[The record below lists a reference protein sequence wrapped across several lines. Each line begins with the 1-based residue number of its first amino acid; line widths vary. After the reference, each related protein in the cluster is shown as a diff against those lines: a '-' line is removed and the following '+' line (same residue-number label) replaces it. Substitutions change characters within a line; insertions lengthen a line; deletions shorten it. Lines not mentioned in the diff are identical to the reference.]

1 MTKKI
6 TWTLLEQWIPSAS
19 LGGSVMGV
27 DKYGALR
34 VELRANGWY
43 RLSRRSKQGD
53 NMTPQLVQGPSW
65 RLSDVYTS
73 LSDPQ
78 LVSDLDRARTV
89 LDSVESLNGQLLDTP
104 EVTIAQ
110 ALFRSLEEASILLAT
125 VSVYGRCLIS
135 VDGQDDEALK
145 LLGSMENDLK
155 RVSVLAVPLSQ
166 FLDAANETTIE
177 AYLADKDVGASR
189 FQVEHAR
196 GRRHTRLSLPQEAL
210 VKRLAQDGVN
220 AWGKLYSQ
228 LSGTVRCSVELA
240 DDVRTLGLA
249 EAAALMSSADD
260 AVRRAA
266 WQGINEG
273 WRAHEESCA
282 AILNALAGGRL
293 EMCDERS
300 HNGPVGFLDEALHAS
315 RISQETLEALMFVAR
330 QARPIG
336 QRAAKLQARAYGKT
350 GFGAWDLRAPAPVL
364 GDAGTRAAIPFEMAM
379 EQVANAY
386 GEVDGSMADFVRM
399 MGAKGWI
406 EGSVGPNKRP
416 GAYCT
421 GFRKS
426 REPLVYMTYSGGAS
440 NVITLAHELGHA
452 YHSWVMRDL
461 PMSQTS
467 YGMSLAETASTFG
480 ETLVRD
486 ALLRH
491 SKSPQDRLDMLWAEM
506 SAFTGFTL
514 NIPTRFEF
522 ESRFYEARKERP
534 LRPAELSTMMS
545 ESWKAWYGD
554 ALAEPDPMF
563 WASKLHF
570 SMSYMSFYNFPY
582 LFGYLFSL
590 GVYDKRAAFG
600 ETFFPR
606 YVALLRDTGRMSAEV
621 LALKHLNEDI
631 TEPSF
636 WMSIIKRLELRVDA
650 FESLLDE
657 VGL

>member
-1 MTKKI
+1 M
-6 TWTLLEQWIPSAS
+6 
-19 LGGSVMGV
+19 GS
-27 DKYGALR
+27 
-34 VELRANGWY
+34 
-43 RLSRRSKQGD
+43 
-53 NMTPQLVQGPSW
+53 QLVQGPSW
-65 RLSDVYTS
+65 RLSDMYES

-78 LVSDLDRARTV
+78 MAIDLKRARSVLDR
-89 LDSVESLNGQLLDTP
+89 VETLNGQLVEFQAVD
-104 EVTIAQ
+104 VAQ
-110 ALFRSLEEASILLAT
+110 SLFRLLEESSTLLAT

-135 VDGQDDEALK
+135 VDGQNDEALK
-145 LLGSMENDLK
+145 VLGRLETDLK
-155 RVSVLAVPLSQ
+155 RLSVLSEPLSQ
-166 FLDAANETTIE
+166 FVDSADDATMT
-177 AYLADKDVGASR
+177 AYLSAPDVGASR

-196 GRRHTRLSLPQEAL
+196 SRRHTRLSLEQEAL

-228 LSGTVRCSVELA
+228 LSGMVRCDVELA
-240 DDVRTLGLA
+240 DGVRTLGLA
-249 EAAALMSSADD
+249 QSATLMSSADD
-260 AVRRAA
+260 SVRHAA
-266 WQGINEG
+266 WRGINEG
-273 WRAHEESCA
+273 WGAHRESCA
-282 AILNALAGGRL
+282 AILNALAGGRI

-300 HNGPVGFLDEALHAS
+300 QKVAVGFLDDSLHAS
-315 RISQETLEALMFVAR
+315 RISQKTLDALMTVAR
-330 QARPIG
+330 EARPIG
-336 QRAAKLQARAYGKT
+336 QRAAKLQARAYGKV
-350 GFGAWDLRAPAPVL
+350 GVGPWDLRAPAPVL
-364 GDAGTRAAIPFEMAM
+364 GEGGTRAAIPFEKAM
-379 EQVANAY
+379 EQIASAY
-386 GEVDGSMADFVRM
+386 GEVDASMADFVRM
-399 MGAKGWI
+399 MGEKGWI

-426 REPLVYMTYSGGAS
+426 REPRVYMTYSGGAS

-461 PMSQTS
+461 PMSQTN

-486 ALLRH
+486 ALLRQ
-491 SKSPQDRLDMLWAEM
+491 SESAQDRLDMLWAEM

-545 ESWKAWYGD
+545 ESWETWYGD

-570 SMSYMSFYNFPY
+570 SMSHMSFYNFPY

-590 GVYDKRAAFG
+590 GVYDKRALFG
-600 ETFFPR
+600 DTFFPR
-606 YVALLRDTGRMSAEV
+606 YVALLRDTGRMTAED
-621 LALKHLNEDI
+621 LALKHLDEDI
-631 TEPSF
+631 TDPSF

-650 FESLLDE
+650 FETQLDE